1 MTIRSPE
8 RALLIMND
16 IATLTRGYVR
26 TLSNGTHDTFI
37 KVTSINGDIAL
48 WSHDIDDCE
57 IVVIRDNP
65 NVKQY
70 LLNLEKRRQLRRML

>member
-1 MTIRSPE
+1 MLIRSPE
-8 RALLIMND
+8 QARLIMQD

-37 KVTSINGDIAL
+37 KVMSLDGDIAL
-48 WSHDIDDCE
+48 WSHDVDDCE
-57 IVVIRDNP
+57 IVVMRNNP

-70 LLNLEKRRQLRRML
+70 LFNVEQRRQMRKTL